1 MTISSSFEI
10 AIRSEDRP
18 LFLKA
23 VDALEIPL
31 LVSEL
36 LPIRAEEPFA
46 VSVRR
51 TAGDVGRLR
60 VRLGNEIIAEVPPR
74 SASGETP
81 LEAWLRNEFGDSRV
95 VVEREVE
102 AAADHFEVL
111 FEIGLAVAPRPEIA
125 RDFRVMIEDVAVIHQ
140 GLAHDVLGR
149 GMHRGSFSA
158 DSVSLLHPE
167 VMLRAL
173 AGLSQRFERVLAQI
187 ARQPSVTL
195 NRSTQLAHY
204 RGGDRCDA
212 RAVATAVRDPA
223 ARVRTDGRIAALGKV
238 AVRSVVV
245 SEDLPEHRH
254 IAEGLRRLAAR
265 AEILARHCRR
275 SADLLR
281 IEEEHWGTR
290 REGSRSV
297 FEQRDLPR
305 IQALEELA
313 AAGRRVAGELQQL
326 LQQHQ
331 FLAEAG
337 SPRTRFGPTPAFL
350 GRSAYRQAYRLL
362 VEAKQLL
369 GVLVDGEAARL
380 YYRNLATLYEYWCF
394 LRTVAYLRE
403 RLGPSQARQTFSLI
417 DEIYRP
423 ELAPGQEFR
432 FTLDNGAHVA
442 AIYQPEIRP
451 WKEATARGERYGAT
465 LTTQSLRPD
474 ILLSLERP
482 DGPARMMVLD
492 AKSTDV
498 FYPMKLRE
506 LTDYARQVLEPSTGR
521 QPIREVFL
529 LHRDRA
535 SWPLAN
541 LPGYFKGRSVE
552 ADAHILG
559 AVPCVP
565 ERAGSTPEGL
575 ALLLDGFLAR

>member
-1 MTISSSFEI
+1 
-10 AIRSEDRP
+10 
-18 LFLKA
+18 
-23 VDALEIPL
+23 
-31 LVSEL
+31 
-36 LPIRAEEPFA
+36 
-46 VSVRR
+46 VRR
-51 TAGDVGRLR
+51 TVRDAGRLR
-60 VRLGNEIIAEVPPR
+60 VRLGNEIIAEIPPR
-74 SASGETP
+74 AAGGETP

-102 AAADHFEVL
+102 EVADHFEVL
-111 FEIGLAVAPRPEIA
+111 FEVGLAVTPRPEIA

-167 VMLRAL
+167 VILRAL
-173 AGLSQRFERVLAQI
+173 AGLAERFEHVLAQI

-195 NRSTQLAHY
+195 NRSSRLARY

-212 RAVATAVRDPA
+212 RAVATAVRDPL
-223 ARVRTDGRIAALGKV
+223 ARVRPDGRIAALGKV
-238 AVRSVVV
+238 AVRSAVV

-254 IAEGLRRLAAR
+254 IAEGLRRLASR

-281 IEEEHWGTR
+281 VEEEHWGTR
-290 REGSRSV
+290 REGTLSV

-313 AAGRRVAGELQQL
+313 AAGRRLAGELQQL
-326 LQQHQ
+326 LQQHA

-337 SPRTRFGPTPAFL
+337 PPRTRFGPTPAFL
-350 GRSAYRQAYRLL
+350 GRSAYREAYRLL
-362 VEAKQLL
+362 VEAKELL
-369 GVLVDGEAARL
+369 GVLVDGDAARL

-394 LRTVAYLRE
+394 LRTVAYLRQ
-403 RLGPSQARQTFSLI
+403 RLGPSQSRQTFSLI

-432 FTLDNGAHVA
+432 FVLEDGVRVA
-442 AIYQPEIRP
+442 AVYQPEIRP
-451 WKEATARGERYGAT
+451 WKDAAARGERYGAT
-465 LTTQSLRPD
+465 LTSQVLRPD
-474 ILLSLERP
+474 ILLSIGRADE
-482 DGPARMMVLD
+482 PARMMVLD

-506 LTDYARQVLEPSTGR
+506 LTDYARQVLELSTGR

-529 LHRDRA
+529 LHRDRG

-541 LPGYFKGRSVE
+541 LPGYFKGRRVE
-552 ADAHILG
+552 TDAHILG

-565 ERAGSTPEGL
+565 ERAGSTPEAL
-575 ALLLDGFLAR
+575 AEVLEGFLARYGRSD